1 MSFSVV
7 NELLPT
13 TAPGPYTLDLY
24 TDNPVISL
32 RAVQSGVSSSFS
44 YGWLAACNASARLG
58 AGSDARLRVVVLGN
72 PVQESQVWVE
82 VQGVQGQTVTLRVT
96 DEQGQAVSLIQDVL
110 TRGVDRFPVRI
121 GRQGGV
127 YLLDVST
134 TSQRQTVKIIK
145 H

>member
-1 MSFSVV
+1 M
-7 NELLPT
+7 P
-13 TAPGPYTLDLY
+13 
-24 TDNPVISL
+24 
-32 RAVQSGVSSSFS
+32 
-44 YGWLAACNASARLG
+44 
-58 AGSDARLRVVVLGN
+58 LRVVVLGN

-82 VQGVQGQTVTLRVT
+82 VQGVQGQAVTLRVT
-96 DEQGQAVSLIQDVL
+96 DEQGHPVSILHHQVETAADQVAV
-110 TRGVDRFPVRI
+110 PI

>member
-1 MSFSVV
+1 MSCCRRR
-7 NELLPT
+7 N
-13 TAPGPYTLDLY
+13 PGPYTL
-24 TDNPVISL
+24 TCTPTTRSSRL
-32 RAVQSGVSSSFS
+32 RAGQSGVSTSFS

-82 VQGVQGQTVTLRVT
+82 VQGGQGQTVTLRVT

-134 TSQRQTVKIIK
+134 TSQRQTVRIIK